1 MEDFW
6 VLEILLAVSVTG
18 GHSNERKWILTVI
31 KRVFVGLVGCTS
43 GGRFERS
50 SLRELRD
57 DDRDLV
63 FGLEGSDKP
72 EPLVTAV
79 AIGLRLG
86 LSIIYMLFNLCL

>member
-1 MEDFW
+1 MLRMFW
-6 VLEILLAVSVTG
+6 RLSGWKTSG
-18 GHSNERKWILTVI
+18 FWRFVI

-72 EPLVTAV
+72 EPPVTAV